1 MQKDPYSILGFKFNP
16 FPAGSST
23 KGYFFTPLIR
33 QILDELYFGIL
44 SRKGIMV
51 LVGEVGVGKTSLLL
65 QLLSRLEKEKDLKV
79 SWVFNTFLPPRDI
92 LKSIVID
99 FGLKPQKDDISFLI
113 EDLYKFFIETNKK
126 GGNCAIIIDEA
137 HNLSEGSLE
146 TLRMLSNLEAN
157 GQKLVQIVLAGQSEL
172 KFILSEPKFRQLRSR
187 VQIFHTLLPFSKE
200 ETINYI
206 NYKLAV
212 SGAQITIS
220 KKALN
225 LVYQFSLG
233 NIRMIHLIMDRAV
246 HILVANDSFHISS
259 KDIKLAAKDVA
270 SFQEPIKKGL
280 ERFYKKR
287 ILNTILGSAVLFLS
301 ILGGFFYFRP
311 FFKDFTF
318 KFSPPQINKS
328 SNTRVEVKDK
338 KSKNVSVIE
347 DLYKSYIDNFLK
359 SFGLYSLKPYLIEAL
374 RKKDLAIFT
383 SKIPASY
390 EALSIDSIPPKGYI
404 KFSILPWKEICGS
417 EPKYLLLWKP
427 PIKIDKFFPNKSS
440 KVDILV
446 LQTMLKELGFY
457 DQEPDGKFG
466 PLTLDAV
473 SLFQKSYNLPQTHGV
488 DGLTLFWLCLEY
500 EKFKINEKKGA
511 KGNKYVPKNTF
522 R

>member
-1 MQKDPYSILGFKFNP
+1 MMQKDPYSILGFRFNP

-65 QLLSRLEKEKDLKV
+65 QLLSKLEKEKDLKV
-79 SWVFNTFLPPRDI
+79 SWVFNTFLPPKDI
-92 LKSIVID
+92 LKAIAID
-99 FGLKPQKDDISFLI
+99 FGIKPERDDISFLI
-113 EDLYKFFIETNKK
+113 EDLYKFFIETNKE

-137 HNLSEGSLE
+137 HNLSEESLE
-146 TLRMLSNLEAN
+146 TLRMLSNLESD
-157 GQKLVQIVLAGQSEL
+157 GQKLVQIILAGQSEL
-172 KFILSEPKFRQLRSR
+172 KFILSESRFRQLRSR
-187 VQIFHTLLPFSKE
+187 IQIFNVLTPFSKE

-220 KKALN
+220 KKALS

-246 HILVANDSFHISS
+246 HILVTKGSFHISS
-259 KDIKLAAKDVA
+259 KVIKLAVKDVA
-270 SFQEPIKKGL
+270 SFQEPIKKEL
-280 ERFYKKR
+280 EKFYKKR
-287 ILNTILGSAVLFLS
+287 VLKIFLGFGIFILI
-301 ILGGFFYFRP
+301 ILGGFFYFQP
-311 FFKDFTF
+311 SFSKLTF
-318 KFSPPQINKS
+318 KVLTSKTFFSEKINKPDK
-328 SNTRVEVKDK
+328 VKEKESK
-338 KSKNVSVIE
+338 KVSLE
-347 DLYKSYIDNFLK
+347 GFYKSYIDTFLN
-359 SFGLYSLKPYLIEAL
+359 SFGLGSLKPYLIEAL
-374 RKKDLAIFT
+374 KNKDFSIFI
-383 SKIPASY
+383 SKLPSPY
-390 EALSIDSIPPKGYI
+390 EVLLINSIPPRGYI
-404 KFSILPWKEICGS
+404 KFSIFPWEKICNS
-417 EPKYLLLWKP
+417 NPKYLLLWKP

-457 DQEPDGKFG
+457 SQEPDGKFG
-466 PLTLDAV
+466 PSTLDAV
-473 SLFQKSYNLPQTHGV
+473 TLFQRKYNLPQTHGV

-500 EKFKINEKKGA
+500 EKFKIERKKREK
-511 KGNKYVPKNTF
+511 
-522 R
+522 